1 MKPVFP
7 GVYESRGQLFTQSR
21 LEGFKVHGEA
31 VIHRGGMAYRHFNPN
46 HSKLAAAIANG
57 LKTFPFT
64 PGSKTLYLGAAQGVT
79 VSFLSDI
86 VGSQGEI
93 YAVEISKRAMRD
105 LIFVCEKR
113 DNILPILADAS
124 KPDEYAGDVG
134 QVDVVFED
142 VAAKNQAEILLA
154 NADACLKPGGFALI
168 AIKSQSIDSAA
179 DPEKIFHQT
188 ITKIARHLQHAQTIS
203 LEPFE
208 KDHVLAVF
216 QKS

>member
-7 GVYESRGQLFTQSR
+7 GVYDNHGQLFTQSR
-21 LEGFKVHGEA
+21 FPNFRVHGEKT
-31 VIHRGGMAYRHFNPN
+31 IQRSGKTYRHFNPN
-46 HSKLAAAIANG
+46 HSKLAAAIVNG
-57 LKTFPFT
+57 LKIFPFA
-64 PGSKTLYLGAAQGVT
+64 PGCKTLYLGAAQGVT

-86 VGSQGEI
+86 VGETGEI

-113 DNILPILADAS
+113 DNLLPILADAS
-124 KPDEYAGDVG
+124 KPQEYAQDVG
-134 QVDVVFED
+134 PVDVVFED
-142 VAAKNQAEILLA
+142 VAAKNQADIFIQ
-154 NADACLKPGGFALI
+154 NADACLKEGGFALI

-188 ITKIARHLQHAQTIS
+188 INQIARHLKHVQTVS